1 MEKKISSKK
10 YNDRLFIALGFI
22 SIGILF
28 LIYSGIQDF
37 SVTSDSIKAT
47 DRLAIVFYIIMSL
60 SFGAISYG
68 LYRYHH
74 RKVLEG
80 NDNIL
85 GNIASITLNKKAKK
99 IFIITFIA
107 YWCFF
112 SITSGMLIYQPDVTF
127 SYHYDAVIPSIVLIP
142 CWV

>member
-1 MEKKISSKK
+1 MKKQISSKK
-10 YNDRLFIALGFI
+10 YNDKLFIALGFI

-28 LIYSGIQDF
+28 LVYSNIQDF
-37 SVTSDSIKAT
+37 SVTPDSIKAT
-47 DRLAIVFYIIMSL
+47 DRLAVVFYIIMSL

-99 IFIITFIA
+99 FLLSHSLHTGV
-107 YWCFF
+107 FF
-112 SITSGMLIYQPDVTF
+112 LL
-127 SYHYDAVIPSIVLIP
+127 HLE
-142 CWV
+142 C

>member
-47 DRLAIVFYIIMSL
+47 DRLAIAFYIIISL
-60 SFGAISYG
+60 SFG
-68 LYRYHH
+68 
-74 RKVLEG
+74 
-80 NDNIL
+80 
-85 GNIASITLNKKAKK
+85 
-99 IFIITFIA
+99 
-107 YWCFF
+107 
-112 SITSGMLIYQPDVTF
+112 
-127 SYHYDAVIPSIVLIP
+127 
-142 CWV
+142 